1 MNSPNRFIQR
11 MVIFLVITILLGC
24 LLFSSLVS
32 AFLTNPYI
40 NGLIFCVLGIG
51 ILIVCRQVLILKP
64 EIIWV
69 ETYKRNKSR
78 GLTSSL
84 ENKKLNLLAPM
95 ASMLEEHKGRFSI
108 SSIAMRSLLD
118 SLNLRLDET
127 REISRYLIG
136 LLVFLGLLGTF
147 WGLLITIDS
156 VGAVI
161 TSIGIG
167 DEDSTSMFLKL
178 KEGLK
183 EPLNGMGTA
192 FSSSLFG
199 LSGSLILGF
208 LDLQASQA
216 QNQFYND
223 VEEWLSSM
231 SLIAVNKTSS
241 GSENKIQEDGIP
253 VYVQALL
260 EQTAESVDS
269 LQKILG
275 RGEDERRNLAN
286 NIANLTQK
294 MSEVA
299 DQIKNNQKEFQKL
312 NQKPIDISPISN
324 LIKDNLGGIDDATK
338 DHIRSMDVSI
348 KRLVEDSNQSNK
360 QLITELRSEI
370 KLLAKTISAAVD
382 NNKKLVRTKI
392 ETKSLTSKK
401 VD

>member
-1 MNSPNRFIQR
+1 M
-11 MVIFLVITILLGC
+11 
-24 LLFSSLVS
+24 
-32 AFLTNPYI
+32 
-40 NGLIFCVLGIG
+40 
-51 ILIVCRQVLILKP
+51 K
-64 EIIWV
+64 
-69 ETYKRNKSR
+69 
-78 GLTSSL
+78 GLTSSVSTS
-84 ENKKLNLLAPM
+84 KLNLLAPM

-108 SSIAMRSLLD
+108 SSLAMRSLLD

-156 VGAVI
+156 VGTVI
-161 TSIGIG
+161 TSLGIG
-167 DEDSTSMFLKL
+167 DDDSTAMFLKL

-231 SLIAVNKTSS
+231 SLIAVNKTGS
-241 GSENKIQEDGIP
+241 GNESKIQEDGVP

-286 NIANLTQK
+286 NIANLTQQ

-299 DQIKNNQKEFQKL
+299 DQIKNNQKEFKKISD
-312 NQKPIDISPISN
+312 KPMDVSPIAN
-324 LIKDNLGGIDDATK
+324 LFKDNVTGIDDATK
-338 DHIRSMDVSI
+338 DHIRSMDISI

-360 QLITELRSEI
+360 QLISELRSEI

-382 NNKKLVRTKI
+382 NNKKR
-392 ETKSLTSKK
+392 
-401 VD
+401 

>member
-1 MNSPNRFIQR
+1 MNNPNRFIQR
-11 MVIFLVITILLGC
+11 MVAFLLIASVLCFLL
-24 LLFSSLVS
+24 LSSLIS
-32 AFLTNPYI
+32 AFFTNPYI
-40 NGLIFCVLGIG
+40 NGLIFCVLGFG
-51 ILIVCRQVLILKP
+51 IFIVMRQVLILKP

-69 ETYKRNKSR
+69 EAYKRNKTS
-78 GLTSSL
+78 GLTSSVS
-84 ENKKLNLLAPM
+84 NKKLILLAPM

-108 SSIAMRSLLD
+108 SSLAMRSLLD

-156 VGAVI
+156 VGTVI
-161 TSIGIG
+161 TSLGIG
-167 DEDSTSMFLKL
+167 DEDSASMFLKL

-231 SLIAVNKTSS
+231 SLIAVSKTGS
-241 GSENKIQEDGIP
+241 GSEKKIQEDGVP

-269 LQKILG
+269 LQKILV

-286 NIANLTQK
+286 NLTSLTEK
-294 MSEVA
+294 MSEVS
-299 DQIKNNQKEFQKL
+299 DQIKNNQKEFEKL
-312 NQKPIDISPISN
+312 SDKSIDVSPLAN
-324 LIKDNLGGIDDATK
+324 LFKENIGGIDDVTK

-348 KRLVEDSNQSNK
+348 KRLVDENNQSNK
-360 QLITELRSEI
+360 QLISELRSEI

-382 NNKKLVRTKI
+382 KNR
-392 ETKSLTSKK
+392 SK
-401 VD
+401 